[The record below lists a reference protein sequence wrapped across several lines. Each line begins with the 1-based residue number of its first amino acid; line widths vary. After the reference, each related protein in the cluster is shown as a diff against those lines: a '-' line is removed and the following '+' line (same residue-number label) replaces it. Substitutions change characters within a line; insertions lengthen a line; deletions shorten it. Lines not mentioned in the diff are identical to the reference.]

1 MIVSLIKI
9 NEQMKT
15 ILRENQRQ
23 DQLIQISIITNSRN
37 LTSHRKP
44 PYHCVLEPTLVYN
57 NLSVFPVAKVCLL
70 CVKADTSHLCDG
82 SAHSS
87 GCVVNGSNAMAAV

>member
-37 LTSHRKP
+37 LTSHRKSP
-44 PYHCVLEPTLVYN
+44 LEPTLVYN

-70 CVKADTSHLCDG
+70 DAVMIGHLNDVTLCIYI
-82 SAHSS
+82 
-87 GCVVNGSNAMAAV
+87 AAYNRL